1 MKAPLTE
8 AEIFY
13 QNALQT
19 LSKSHI
25 PFMVGGTYSLKKYT
39 GIARPTKDLDIFC
52 KAGDY
57 PKIIKIFQEQ
67 GFKTTLHDS
76 RWIAKVYKDKHYV
89 DLIYGTPSGMWQVG
103 DSWFQKASWAIILG
117 VRVRVIPPEEMILA
131 RIYVQSRDRYDGA
144 DINHIILKQGEKL
157 DWKRILNYMESHWE
171 LLFSQVMNFRFV
183 YPSER
188 GAIPKWLIQEL
199 VQRVEQQLN
208 LPIPK
213 DKTSRGPLISHDQ
226 YQVDI
231 NKWGFHT
238 ITLNLNGKKGY

>member
-1 MKAPLTE
+1 MKPPLTE
-8 AEIFY
+8 AETFY

-19 LSKSHI
+19 LSASKIH
-25 PFMVGGTYSLKKYT
+25 FMVGGTYSIKKYT

-57 PKIIKIFQEQ
+57 PKLIKLFQEQ

-76 RWIAKVYKDKHYV
+76 RWIAKVYKNNHYV
-89 DLIYGTPSGMWQVG
+89 DLIYGTPSGMWQVD
-103 DSWFQKASWAIILG
+103 DSWFKNASYTKILG

-144 DINHIILKQGEKL
+144 DINHIILKHGAKL
-157 DWKRILNYMESHWE
+157 NWKKILNFMESHWE
-171 LLFSQVMNFRFV
+171 LLYSQIMNFRFV

-188 GAIPKWLIQEL
+188 GIIPKWLMAEL
-199 VQRVEQQLN
+199 NQRVEHQLN

-213 DKTSRGPLISHDQ
+213 DKTSRGPLLSHDQ
-226 YQVDI
+226 YQVDA
-231 NKWGFHT
+231 KWGFHT
-238 ITLNLNGKKGY
+238 ITLNINGKNSI